1 MRKKIE
7 YAIGLFMF
15 LSLIFGLQLLEDGSL
30 NLSNKNT
37 EEKDVPV
44 SMGQRKKEIFVY
56 SENIKNILEKRGDEE
71 IAFLNKYPTALRW
84 IRLSS
89 FDFNGDGVGEII
101 LSDEYVETSTIVS
114 YNQVYDVG
122 GKLLFRFVA
131 GDILDTEVFVDEVGS
146 KYHIQSSLHIAAG
159 HDVTFY
165 ERIFWLQKQEW
176 KTELMFIEWDCRH
189 GKEREDTEEKGYLIY
204 DCFTEDEIAN
214 IMETGYENTI
224 DILNT
229 KKANGTKE
237 RLEKYVQSFKGQH
250 KEKVTDIG
258 IILNWEEGI
267 KWAE

>member
-1 MRKKIE
+1 M
-7 YAIGLFMF
+7 A
-15 LSLIFGLQLLEDGSL
+15 
-30 NLSNKNT
+30 
-37 EEKDVPV
+37 
-44 SMGQRKKEIFVY
+44 
-56 SENIKNILEKRGDEE
+56 
-71 IAFLNKYPTALRW
+71 
-84 IRLSS
+84 
-89 FDFNGDGVGEII
+89 GE
-101 LSDEYVETSTIVS
+101 
-114 YNQVYDVG
+114 
-122 GKLLFRFVA
+122 
-131 GDILDTEVFVDEVGS
+131 ILDTEIFMDEVGS
-146 KYHIQSSLHIAAG
+146 QYYIQSSLHIAAG

-165 ERIFWLQKQEW
+165 EKIYQLQKQEW

>member
-1 MRKKIE
+1 MMQSWKEVMSVLTNYCVVHNWKSKKCMLIRRGLILQEVTGRHIGRIGNINEEKIE

-15 LSLIFGLQLLEDGSL
+15 LSLIFGLQLLENGSL

-165 ERIFWLQKQEW
+165 ERIFGCKN
-176 KTELMFIEWDCRH
+176 KN
-189 GKEREDTEEKGYLIY
+189 GKR
-204 DCFTEDEIAN
+204 
-214 IMETGYENTI
+214 
-224 DILNT
+224 
-229 KKANGTKE
+229 
-237 RLEKYVQSFKGQH
+237 S
-250 KEKVTDIG
+250 
-258 IILNWEEGI
+258 
-267 KWAE
+267 

>member
-15 LSLIFGLQLLEDGSL
+15 LSLIFGLQLLENGSL
-30 NLSNKNT
+30 NLSNKNA

-189 GKEREDTEEKGYLIY
+189 GKEREDTEEKEYFIY
-204 DCFTEDEIAN
+204 DCFTEDETAE

-237 RLEKYVQSFKGQH
+237 QLEKYVQSFEGQH

-267 KWAE
+267 KWSE